1 MTAPKVAVAGATGL
15 IGKLLIAELEAQGA
29 AAVPIARSLGVDLLT
44 GKGLPEA
51 LDGTSA
57 VIDASNILTQS
68 KAEAESFFSTTTANL
83 LAAEQNAGVGHH
95 VLLSIGGIH
104 DSKLGWLGYYAG
116 KRAQEELICANDV
129 PYSILPSAQ
138 WFEFADNVLDGFAKG
153 PFVLVP
159 TWQVRPVA
167 AKTVAQRLV
176 ALALGEPRGLVPHL
190 VGPEPMKLKDLVRA
204 TLDHR
209 GQKKTL
215 LPLPVPKTDA
225 LLGGDNP
232 HIAGPALAEWLK
244 EQH

>member
-15 IGKLLIAELEAQGA
+15 IGKLLLAELEAQQVP
-29 AAVPIARSLGVDLLT
+29 AVPIARSLGVDLLT
-44 GKGLPEA
+44 GAGLASA
-51 LDGTSA
+51 LEGVSA
-57 VIDASNILTQS
+57 VIDASNILTQ
-68 KAEAESFFSTTTANL
+68 KKTEAEAFFSTTTANL
-83 LAAEQNAGVGHH
+83 LAAEQNAGVQHH

-104 DSKLGWLGYYAG
+104 DPKLGWLGYYAG

-138 WFEFADNVLDGFAKG
+138 WFEFADNILSGFSRG

-159 TWQVRPVA
+159 TWKVRPVA
-167 AKTVAQRLV
+167 AKTVAQKLV

-190 VGPEPMKLKDLVRA
+190 VGPEAMPLKDLVRA
-204 TLDHR
+204 TLGHR

-215 LPLPVPKTDA
+215 LPLPVPKTEA

-232 HIAGPALAEWLK
+232 DVAGPTLAEWLK
-244 EQH
+244 GQR